1 MCGLVGFV
9 QSCAASGEVSGGGA
23 GEAAVLRRMAAAIAH
38 RGPDGEGFFQSAG
51 PRLRVSLGHRRLA
64 IFDPSAQA
72 SQPMTD
78 ASGRYTV
85 VFNGAIYNYR
95 ELLAELG
102 LPAGRSDTAA
112 LLAAWA
118 AWGPKSLGRYNG
130 MFAFALWD
138 AQEQALYLCRD
149 RFGEKPL
156 YYSMGAGSAA
166 GSPLSLPV
174 HLVFASEIKALVAS
188 GLVTAQPDARALA
201 EFLATRDIDHH
212 PEQTMFVGISQVA
225 PGCYLRLD
233 ASTLAAPRRVR
244 YYELAPPAPGRRR
257 QLDKELVEE
266 ARALLLDS
274 VRLRLRG
281 DAALGGSL
289 SGGLD
294 SSLLTALAV
303 ELDPTYRIFISEFRG
318 AKEPGDE
325 SGWAEQVL
333 AGLPRTVAAA
343 VYSRP
348 QAADFAADLESVL
361 HHQEAPF
368 GDTSICAH
376 FALMRT
382 VARSGVRVLLSGQG
396 GDEVFGGYGSYYYA
410 LLGWLL
416 RQGRAVELAAEVR
429 ARLALAADTPQR
441 LLLGAAYHAL
451 PAALRQRVYA
461 QRVRAEFP
469 LSPAGDRL
477 WRMAPPRFLAAPPP
491 VCRGPAELW
500 PRFDAYLL
508 DSVARYALPH
518 ILRHDDR
525 NSMAFAVESRAPYLD
540 HRLLELALGADPRAR
555 IGAGYTK
562 RLLRAVAQDKLPEPV
577 RLRVDKRGFFSPQRD
592 WLLQSRE
599 LVQDHLAAPPALL
612 RELCDLKTLQR
623 TASEFYQ
630 QGAVHLG
637 ATVWAGLVASMWLAR
652 TVPRLGAV
660 D

>member
-9 QSCAASGEVSGGGA
+9 QSGAASGEVCGA

-38 RGPDGEGFFQSAG
+38 RGPDGEGFFQAAG

-118 AWGPKSLGRYNG
+118 AWGPKSLGRCNG

-156 YYSMGAGSAA
+156 YYSLGSVAA
-166 GSPLSLPV
+166 ARPPLALPV
-174 HLVFASEIKALVAS
+174 PLIFASEIKALVAS
-188 GLVTAQPDARALA
+188 GLVTAQPDAPALA
-201 EFLATRDIDHH
+201 EFLATRDVDHH

-233 ASTLAAPRRVR
+233 AQTLATPRLVR
-244 YYELAPPAPGRRR
+244 YYELIPPERDRR
-257 QLDKELVEE
+257 QLDKELIEQT
-266 ARALLLDS
+266 RALLIDS

-303 ELDPTYRIFISEFRG
+303 ELDPTYRIFISEFRD
-318 AKEPGDE
+318 AQEPGDE
-325 SGWAEQVL
+325 SGWAQQVL
-333 AGLPRTVAAA
+333 AGLPRSVPAA

-416 RQGRAVELAAEVR
+416 RQGRVLELGAQVQ
-429 ARLALAADTPQR
+429 ARWALAADAPQR

-477 WRMAPPRFLAAPPP
+477 WRMAPPRFLAALPPL
-491 VCRGPAELW
+491 CQGPAERW

-508 DSVARYALPH
+508 SSVARYALPH

-540 HRLLELALGADPRAR
+540 HRLLELALRTDPRAR

-612 RELCDLKTLQR
+612 RELCDLNALQR
-623 TASEFYQ
+623 TAAEFYR
-630 QGAVHLG
+630 QGAVHHG
-637 ATVWAGLVASMWLAR
+637 ATVWTGLVASMWLAR

-660 D
+660 H